1 MTRSR
6 IKRPIPTQKVKK
18 VTKSNEKEKQ
28 WSSWFQTSQTW
39 NSFNLHFDNRA
50 YCILRMQHYWSMWL
64 NDILYQKP
72 KSATGKH

>member
-28 WSSWFQTSQTW
+28 
-39 NSFNLHFDNRA
+39 
-50 YCILRMQHYWSMWL
+50 
-64 NDILYQKP
+64 P
-72 KSATGKH
+72 KKD